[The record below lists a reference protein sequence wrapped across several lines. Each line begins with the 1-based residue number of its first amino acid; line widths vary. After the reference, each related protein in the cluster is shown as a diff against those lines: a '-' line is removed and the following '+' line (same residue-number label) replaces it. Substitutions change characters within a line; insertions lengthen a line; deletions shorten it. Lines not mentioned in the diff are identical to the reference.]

1 MIAVLGANGMA
12 GHIIARF
19 LLSSGHKL
27 ITVARNNSDID
38 VNFEVR
44 SDIDNL
50 VDKIK
55 NSDIRFVINC
65 VGLLVQDSINRP
77 DRAIM
82 LNGWLPIYLES
93 ELKKTDV
100 RIIHITTDCVFDGMV
115 GPYVESDTHT
125 ETNFYGR

>member
-12 GHIIARF
+12 GHMIARF
-19 LLSSGHKL
+19 LLSIDHKL

-93 ELKKTDV
+93 ELKKTLWKTRKTGIREAD
-100 RIIHITTDCVFDGMV
+100 
-115 GPYVESDTHT
+115 PL
-125 ETNFYGR
+125 